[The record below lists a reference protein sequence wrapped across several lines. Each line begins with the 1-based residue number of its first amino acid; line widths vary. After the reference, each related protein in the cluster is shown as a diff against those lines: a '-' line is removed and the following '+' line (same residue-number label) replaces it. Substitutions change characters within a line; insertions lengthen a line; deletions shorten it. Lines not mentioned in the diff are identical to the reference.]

1 MFNFIE
7 FRADIDFNL
16 WSAFDGLEIEG
27 VILGADEVIS
37 FFGGTN
43 EEEATAFTAVD
54 AIGKGGTWVV
64 GLRSNRWLLSG
75 LTILRCW
82 RLLLDGCLGLT
93 TIRTLRDL
101 DGVLSNWWLSWS
113 DTAAFNNVGFV
124 VAVFSQG
131 TVEGSRGA
139 RKRHGGRLEANVI
152 LGVATTD
159 VDAILSV
166 AAIEFWTRWG
176 LTSGRGRSLTV
187 RSLGHGRL
195 LSRWGSWFAS
205 TASDDHVLVS
215 TFIGVF
221 IVPKS
226 SGAVQF
232 G

>member
-1 MFNFIE
+1 MSNV
-7 FRADIDFNL
+7 NL
-16 WSAFDGLEIEG
+16 H
-27 VILGADEVIS
+27 
-37 FFGGTN
+37 
-43 EEEATAFTAVD
+43 
-54 AIGKGGTWVV
+54 
-64 GLRSNRWLLSG
+64 
-75 LTILRCW
+75 
-82 RLLLDGCLGLT
+82 
-93 TIRTLRDL
+93 
-101 DGVLSNWWLSWS
+101 WWLSWS

-131 TVEGSRGA
+131 TVEGSRRA
-139 RKRHGGRLEANVI
+139 RKGHGGRLKANVI

-166 AAIEFWTRWG
+166 AAIEFWTCWG
-176 LTSGRGRSLTV
+176 LTSGRSRSLAV

-205 TASDDHVLVS
+205 TASNDHVLVS
-215 TFIGVF
+215 TFIGVL